1 MISLVKKWIHKFIH
15 RKRVNKA
22 VKNSMIKNEKI
33 LELIGDDADYDGM
46 GDWGRFPP
54 IKKK

>member
-1 MISLVKKWIHKFIH
+1 MEESKKINSQ
-15 RKRVNKA
+15 NK
-22 VKNSMIKNEKI
+22 KNFSDEKV

-54 IKKK
+54 INKK